1 MAVVRDG
8 EILDSNPRPPATPEG
23 VPQGMNFFEW
33 LFQLGIGLEGD
44 WTKYATGE
52 GLSEPDYSNL
62 FNIVTREINALPTD
76 NPVREQYYQ
85 FLKLSGI
92 DIGDTTYYSSGQ
104 ANKDAGAIDNLIK
117 VATGHFTANPG
128 GTTPDQ
134 PSTTPGEGPT
144 GIMSGGQT
152 VRVNVE
158 GGQRYYQVYEFPA
171 GSGNMVAF
179 QFNDLNQVESALGK
193 NFDVVTRPESWFN
206 QNVLAEGAAEEV
218 IGQTTSNWQVFT
230 RDLMRDAATAAGV
243 RDPALAGRIA
253 NNPEMQAIMV
263 QSMLGDWTES
273 QIKAEQRKT
282 NFWQNELY
290 PGIANFYGRTENPEV
305 AWATYE
311 QQVRNSLQAL
321 GYQRDASG
329 SYAQTIGEMLNAGI
343 NAEDF
348 VSLTPVYQRAVQ
360 NAEFADTLNVW
371 AEQRLGRN
379 IEFNDWFDL
388 MAGESRP
395 ELEQVAEEATLA
407 WQAQNEGINLTQQQ
421 IGDLAA
427 RTQMSL
433 AEAAAAFG
441 EFNRGI
447 LAVGEQGLAKYD
459 LTPDDVLSAAAGVAG
474 QSGRSVEEVKRSV
487 AKIAR
492 EQALFDDE
500 KINFYVGFTPQ
511 GTPNRPGLTSLAPE
525 GA

>member
-1 MAVVRDG
+1 MTTRSVMTDP
-8 EILDSNPRPPATPEG
+8 NPRPPATPEG
-23 VPQGMNFFEW
+23 IPQGMSIFDW
-33 LFQLGIGLEGD
+33 LFQLGIGLEGNVD
-44 WTKYATGE
+44 QYETGE
-52 GLSEPDYSNL
+52 GLSEVDYRNL
-62 FNIVTREINALPTD
+62 FEIATREINALPVD

-92 DIGDTTYYSSGQ
+92 DVGDTTYYSSG
-104 ANKDAGAIDNLIK
+104 DAAADPGAYENLIN
-117 VATGHFTANPG
+117 VATGHFTVNPG
-128 GTTPDQ
+128 GTTPGQ
-134 PSTTPGEGPT
+134 ASTTPGAGPT
-144 GIMSGGQT
+144 GIMAGGQT
-152 VRVNVE
+152 IRVNVE

-179 QFNDLNQVESALGK
+179 QFNDLAQVEQTLGQ
-193 NFDVVTRPESWFN
+193 NFDVITRTESWFN
-206 QNVLAEGAAEEV
+206 QNVLAEGTAEEV
-218 IGQTTSNWQVFT
+218 IGQATSNWQVFT
-230 RDLMRDAATAAGV
+230 RDLMRDAAVAAGV
-243 RDPALAGRIA
+243 RDPGLAGRIA

-263 QSMLGDWTES
+263 QAMLGDWTEA
-273 QIKAEQRKT
+273 QIKAEQRQT
-282 NFWQNELY
+282 SFWQNELY
-290 PGIANFYGRTENPEV
+290 PGIANFYGRTDNPEV

-329 SYAQTIGEMLNAGI
+329 SYASTIGDMLNAGI

-360 NAEFADTLNVW
+360 NAEFASTLNVW

-407 WQAQNEGINLTQQQ
+407 WQAQSAGLNLSQQQ

-447 LAVGEQGLAKYD
+447 LAVGETGLAKYD

-474 QSGRSVEEVKRSV
+474 QSGRTVEEIKRSV

-511 GTPNRPGLTSLAPE
+511 GTPNRPGLQTLAPE